1 MILTTHILPRRRTRP
16 KGKVVLKSTGVSS
29 VLVKS
34 SYFGDCRKAKKKQK
48 NKESKQKKIK
58 ISGSQKQYL
67 EWLKTQVRKK
77 RWLLTPGSS
86 VCPLSSPSP
95 FPQVSKAK
103 LQEDALFGIL
113 FGDGIENG
121 THGLGKN
128 FPDAFLEQSRA
139 LQILHGVDLLSQR
152 GALLLRGGR
161 QVLLL

>member
-1 MILTTHILPRRRTRP
+1 MILTTHILPRRRTRT

-34 SYFGDCRKAKKKQK
+34 LYFGDCRKAKKKK
-48 NKESKQKKIK
+48 TKKESKKKIK
-58 ISGSQKQYL
+58 SGSQKQYL
-67 EWLKTQVRKK
+67 EWLKTRVRKK